1 VDCYKISYPIMR
13 FRCLLLSVLCLSTA
27 GWGQAY
33 YGVEPAPLKSTAPF
47 AETLRNFLDPQGMQ
61 LVASPDGQKT
71 TICEVWWAKSVS
83 AFAKPHG
90 PQDASYSTLEPGAL
104 VGVVHYPAEFLDASG
119 QKLRAGYYT
128 MRYVLL
134 PRDKAHQRVI
144 AYPDFV
150 ALSPA
155 ALDHK
160 SRKTLPLSDLLL
172 LSRQASRKR
181 HPAVISLVP
190 FNPGYEDLPM
200 VVPDESGQA
209 ILQVKIR
216 TRTGEAAPEDL
227 KMAIELVPTPKHD
240 IGS

>member
-1 VDCYKISYPIMR
+1 MTYPIMR
-13 FRCLLLSVLCLSTA
+13 LRCLLLSVLCLSTA
-27 GWGQAY
+27 GWGQAF
-33 YGVEPAPLKSTAPF
+33 YGVEPAPLKATVPF
-47 AETLRNFLDPQGMQ
+47 AASLRNALDPQGLR
-61 LVASPDGQKT
+61 LVAAPDGEKT
-71 TICEVWWAKSVS
+71 AICEVWWAKSVS
-83 AFAKPHG
+83 AYAKPRG
-90 PQDASYSTLEPGAL
+90 PEDASYSMLEPGAL
-104 VGVVHYPAEFLDASG
+104 VGVVHYAAEFLDASG
-119 QKLRAGYYT
+119 QKLRPGYYT

-160 SRKTLPLSDLLL
+160 NHETLPLSELLL

-181 HPAVISLVP
+181 HPAVISLAP
-190 FNPGYEDLPM
+190 FNPGYQDLPM

-209 ILQVKIR
+209 VLQVKIK
-216 TRTGEAAPEDL
+216 TRAGEKSQADMNL
-227 KMAIELVPTPKHD
+227 AIVLVPTPKHD

>member
-1 VDCYKISYPIMR
+1 MR
-13 FRCLLLSVLCLSTA
+13 LRCLFLSVLSLSTA

-33 YGVEPAPLKSTAPF
+33 YAVEPAPLKATAPF
-47 AETLRNFLDPQGMQ
+47 AESLRKYLDPQGLR
-61 LVASPDGQKT
+61 LVAAPDGQKT
-71 TICEVWWAKSVS
+71 TLCEVWWGKSVS
-83 AFAKPHG
+83 AYAKPHG
-90 PQDASYSTLEPGAL
+90 PEDASYSNLEPGAL
-104 VGVVHYPAEFLDASG
+104 VGVVHYPAEFFDASG

-160 SRKTLPLSDLLL
+160 NRETLPLNDLLL
-172 LSRQASRKR
+172 LSREASRKR

-190 FNPGYEDLPM
+190 FNPGYQDLPM
-200 VVPDESGQA
+200 IVPDESGEA
-209 ILQVKIR
+209 VLQVKIK
-216 TRTGEAAPEDL
+216 TRIGETPSEDL